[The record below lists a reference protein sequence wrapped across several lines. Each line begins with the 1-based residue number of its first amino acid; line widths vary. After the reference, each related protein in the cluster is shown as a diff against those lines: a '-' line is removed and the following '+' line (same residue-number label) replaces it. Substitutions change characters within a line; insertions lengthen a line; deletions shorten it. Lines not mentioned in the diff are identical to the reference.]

1 MSLGSRDL
9 YKLLSKGK
17 WIDMLKEEEL
27 DGLLKSFIGSR
38 IVIRINT
45 SYTAGIVKFKLAD
58 ITFSGG
64 FHRSSVSDAM
74 IEDRNV
80 SLHDD
85 NLNVTFAFEY
95 KDLESVVKSPREKC
109 ELHVIYR
116 DGTDVRIYK
125 EVNF

>member
-1 MSLGSRDL
+1 
-9 YKLLSKGK
+9 
-17 WIDMLKEEEL
+17 MLKEEEL
-27 DGLLKSFIGSR
+27 DILLKSFIETR
-38 IVIRINT
+38 IVIRVNT
-45 SYTAGIVKFKLAD
+45 AYTAGIVKFKLAD

-64 FHRSSVSDAM
+64 FHRSNVSDAM
-74 IEDRNV
+74 IEHRKI

-95 KDLESVVKSPREKC
+95 KDVESVVKNPREKC
-109 ELHVIYR
+109 ELHIIYR

>member
-1 MSLGSRDL
+1 
-9 YKLLSKGK
+9 
-17 WIDMLKEEEL
+17 MLKEEEL
-27 DGLLKSFIGSR
+27 DVLLKSFIGTR
-38 IVIRINT
+38 IVIRVNT
-45 SYTAGIVKFKLAD
+45 SYTASIIKFKLDD

-85 NLNVTFAFEY
+85 NFNVTFAFEY
-95 KDLESVVKSPREKC
+95 KDVENVVKNPREKC
-109 ELHVIYR
+109 ELHIIYR